1 MENLH
6 SPSDQLIRKLQWVW
20 MIGFIVLVLGIISWF
35 IHLMRAALWLGDVP
49 SAAIGIPLV
58 AIPIFLALASVVFY
72 VFWGLAVRGRD
83 R

>member
-1 MENLH
+1 MENLR
-6 SPSDQLIRKLQWVW
+6 SPSDQLIRKLQWIW
-20 MIGFIVLVLGIISWF
+20 MIGFLLLVLGIITWF

>member
-6 SPSDQLIRKLQWVW
+6 SPSDQLIRKLQWIW

-58 AIPIFLALASVVFY
+58 AIPIFLALAGVVFY
-72 VFWGLAVRGRD
+72 VFWGLAVRGRGQ
-83 R
+83 

>member
-6 SPSDQLIRKLQWVW
+6 SPSDQLIRKLQWIW

-72 VFWGLAVRGRD
+72 VFWGLAVRGRG

>member
-1 MENLH
+1 MEN
-6 SPSDQLIRKLQWVW
+6 PRSDFNQLVRTLQWVW
-20 MIGFIVLVLGIISWF
+20 LGGFMLLVLGIITWF

-72 VFWGLAVRGRD
+72 VFWGLAVRGRG

>member
-1 MENLH
+1 MSLIFFLVRAFFRSH
-6 SPSDQLIRKLQWVW
+6 SPDPS
-20 MIGFIVLVLGIISWF
+20 FESF
-35 IHLMRAALWLGDVP
+35 GDVP

-83 R
+83 REHRQPHD

>member
-6 SPSDQLIRKLQWVW
+6 SPSDQLIRKLQWIW

-72 VFWGLAVRGRD
+72 VFWGLAVRGRGQ
-83 R
+83 

>member
-6 SPSDQLIRKLQWVW
+6 SPSDQLIRKLQWIW
-20 MIGFIVLVLGIISWF
+20 MIGVILLVLGIITWF

>member
-6 SPSDQLIRKLQWVW
+6 SPSDQLIKKLQWIW
-20 MIGFIVLVLGIISWF
+20 MIGFILMVLGFITWF

>member
-1 MENLH
+1 MENSH
-6 SPSDQLIRKLQWVW
+6 PPSERLVRTLQWVW
-20 MIGFIVLVLGIISWF
+20 VAGFICLVLGIITWF

-72 VFWGLAVRGRD
+72 VFWGLAVRGRG

>member
-1 MENLH
+1 MENLS
-6 SPSDQLIRKLQWVW
+6 SPSDQLIRKLQWIW
-20 MIGFIVLVLGIISWF
+20 MIGFILLVLGIITWF

-72 VFWGLAVRGRD
+72 VFWGLAIRGRD